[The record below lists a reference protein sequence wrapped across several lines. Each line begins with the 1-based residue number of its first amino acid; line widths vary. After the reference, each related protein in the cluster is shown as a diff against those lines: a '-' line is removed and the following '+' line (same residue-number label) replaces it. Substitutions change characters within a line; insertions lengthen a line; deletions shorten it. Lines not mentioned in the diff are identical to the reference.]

1 MTDKQFAFVG
11 LGYCNV
17 DRIFRLPEFPVD
29 RKLEAEECMVL
40 SGGPAATA
48 TVAAARLGVAAAFIG
63 AVGDDDNGHR
73 IAADFEAENVDI
85 SRLMIQPGQTSPHA
99 CCWVENGTG
108 RRSIA
113 FSRGSVQPLLP
124 GGVDISAVAA
134 ARVLHLDG
142 HHPEL
147 AIAAARLA
155 RRYGVLVNLDAD
167 DALVEESA
175 ALMPFA
181 DILIASEHFARRWS
195 GESALEKAVMKM
207 SGSGAKVVGATRG
220 EAGSLFL
227 LNGKPV
233 CVPAFKVNAVD
244 STGAGDVFHSAFGIR
259 YAETGDTLESARF
272 ASAVAAI
279 KCTKLGGRPGIPA
292 RPEVEAFLNRH

>member
-1 MTDKQFAFVG
+1 MTDKQFVFVG

-17 DRIFRLPEFPVD
+17 DRIFRLPEFPLD
-29 RKLEAEECMVL
+29 RKIEADECMVL

-48 TVAAARLGVAAAFIG
+48 TVAAARLGVATTFIG
-63 AVGDDDNGHR
+63 AVGDDENGRR
-73 IAADFEAENVDI
+73 IAADFDAENVDTA
-85 SRLMIQPGQTSPHA
+85 RLVIQPGRTSPHA

-113 FSRGSVQPLLP
+113 FSRGSVRPLTP
-124 GGVDISAVAA
+124 GDADLSAVSS
-134 ARVLHLDG
+134 ARILHLDG

-147 AIAAARLA
+147 AIAAAKLA
-155 RRYGVLVNLDAD
+155 RRRGALVNLDAD

-195 GESALEKAVMKM
+195 GESDLEKAVMKM
-207 SGSGAKVVGATRG
+207 AGSGAKVVGATRG
-220 EAGSLFL
+220 EAGSLFIVK
-227 LNGKPV
+227 GRIV
-233 CVPAFKVNAVD
+233 RVPAFRVDAVD

-259 YAETGDTLESARF
+259 YMETGDTLESARF
-272 ASAVAAI
+272 ASAVAAM
-279 KCTKLGGRPGIPA
+279 KCTKLGGRPGIPT
-292 RPEVEAFLNRH
+292 RPEVETFLNNH